1 MELRLKLKRLF
12 FIVAIYISPTLAYSQ
27 AFTGTTGLLYMPT
40 ADMQKDKTFL
50 LGGNYLNT
58 NHLSTHFHSKEVNY
72 TWNYYINITI
82 FPWLEFGYTC
92 TLVHADHGSTYFP
105 ESVWGTFPN
114 QDRAFNGRL
123 RLWKEG
129 WWKSWTPQIVFGI
142 DDAGS
147 HEDHGGGE
155 IISGNTTGSNNYATR
170 YYLTVT
176 KHFDFNGIGNL
187 GMHVA
192 YIHGKAKG
200 ILEYKHPAAG
210 VNFRFSL
217 IGNELYKKVLNGLNL
232 MAEYDARTFNAG
244 FNYAVWKDRINLTCA
259 WNECQHF
266 SGGIFFK
273 VHLK

>member
-1 MELRLKLKRLF
+1 MQLILKRFLLLCS
-12 FIVAIYISPTLAYSQ
+12 ISACTITAYSQ

-50 LGGNYLNT
+50 FGGNYLNT

-72 TWNYYINITI
+72 TWNYYINITF
-82 FPWLEFGYTC
+82 FPWLEIGYTC

-105 ESVWGTFPN
+105 EHVWGTFSN

-129 WWKSWTPQIVFGI
+129 WWKSWTPQIVFGM

-147 HEDHGGGE
+147 HEAYGGGE
-155 IISGNTTGSNNYATR
+155 ILLDNTNRTNNYGTR
-170 YYLTVT
+170 YYLAVT
-176 KHFDFNGIGNL
+176 KHIDFNGIGDI
-187 GMHVA
+187 GAHIA

-200 ILEYKHPAAG
+200 IPKYKRPAIGA
-210 VNFRFSL
+210 NFKFSL
-217 IGNELYKKVLNGLNL
+217 LGDEFYKKALNGLDI

-244 FNYAVWKDRINLTCA
+244 FNYAIWDDRINLTCA
-259 WNECQHF
+259 WNDGKYF
-266 SGGIFFK
+266 SGCIFFK